1 MSILRWG
8 SSSKMFL
15 ISEGMGKLFDDSLE
29 ALSME
34 ANMPSMWTP
43 PCDLFETASGFTL
56 KAEVPGILLDDIV
69 LEVSGDM
76 ITLAGE
82 RRKSEEAQSVSYH
95 RMERAGG
102 RFVRVFRLNRKV
114 DEEKVHASLQDGLLT
129 VNLPKKDHSGSV
141 KVEVTD

>member
-8 SSSKMFL
+8 SSSKMFF
-15 ISEGMGKLFDDSLE
+15 ISEGMGKLFDDALE

-43 PCDLFETASGFTL
+43 PCDLFETSSGFTL

-69 LEVSGDM
+69 LEVSGDL

-82 RRKSEEAQSVSYH
+82 RRKSEETQSISYH

-102 RFVRVFRLNRKV
+102 RFVRVFRLNRRV
-114 DEEKVHASLQDGLLT
+114 NEEKVHASLQDGLLT
-129 VNLPKKDHSGSV
+129 VNLPKKDYSNPV